1 MHGDLE
7 LLGFIVRSNEGD
19 QCVRLAAEVGVR
31 GGTVLLGEGTARSG
45 FLRKLGLDTIK
56 REIVL
61 MIAPSQAAKRAM
73 DYIVEKKHLEDKHRG
88 VSFRLPLNRAIGF
101 AMGEPTEAY
110 KGENPEMYQAIIVIV
125 DEGEA
130 ERVMDAAQGAGAQG
144 GTVIQAH
151 GAGEYETK
159 RVFNME
165 IEPEKDVV
173 LILSSENSTDNI
185 VDAISS
191 EMKLEEPNSGVLFVT
206 DLSETRGVL

>member
-7 LLGFIVRSNEGD
+7 LLGFIVGSAEGD
-19 QCVRLAAEVGVR
+19 QCIRLAAQAGIK

-45 FLRKLGLDTIK
+45 ILRRLGLDTIK

-61 MIAPSQAAKRAM
+61 MIAPSQAAKAAM
-73 DYIVEKKHLEDKHRG
+73 DFIVEKKHLEDKNRG

-101 AMGEPTEAY
+101 AIGEPTQAY
-110 KGENPEMYQAIIVIV
+110 KGENPEMYQAIFVIV
-125 DEGEA
+125 NEGEA

-151 GAGEYETK
+151 GAGANETK
-159 RVFNME
+159 RVFKMD
-165 IEPEKDVV
+165 IEPEKDIV
-173 LILSSENSTDNI
+173 LILSAVSLTDLI
-185 VDAISS
+185 VEAVSL